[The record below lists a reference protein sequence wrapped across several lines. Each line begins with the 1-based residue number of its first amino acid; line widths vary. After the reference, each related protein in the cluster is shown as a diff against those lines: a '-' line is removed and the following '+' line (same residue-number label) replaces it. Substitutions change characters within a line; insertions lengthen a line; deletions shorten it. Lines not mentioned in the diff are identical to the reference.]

1 MTYQN
6 DISWLQK
13 RHPTLSQA
21 KLEAFAHK
29 VAHIMDDYPN
39 MNEITARQVALEV
52 MIKHKEL

>member
-13 RHPTLSQA
+13 RHPTLSQT

-29 VAHIMDDYPN
+29 VAHFFQEEPN
-39 MNEITARQVALEV
+39 WSEEDVRNHILEV